1 MNENF
6 RIEDQII
13 YILIS
18 WDVVCGEI
26 NWTFFPLYLSFI
38 YQKKRMAKMKGR
50 NLWSLRLLQFVVC
63 AVKVILRK
71 RKEKGPQNLA

>member
-1 MNENF
+1 MWCVERLIGLF
-6 RIEDQII
+6 SPYI
-13 YILIS
+13 YL
-18 WDVVCGEI
+18 
-26 NWTFFPLYLSFI
+26 LYTK
-38 YQKKRMAKMKGR
+38 KKRMAKMKGR